1 MGVGGRWGGGGHVL
15 TFSVCRMGA
24 YLRWSLIRGWPLI
37 QVNTVFTKGSLTQE
51 VVTYK
56 KWLL

>member
-1 MGVGGRWGGGGHVL
+1 MEMGGRWGGDEHLL
-15 TFSVCRMGA
+15 TFSACRMGA
-24 YLRWSLIRGWPLI
+24 YSRWALIRGWVLI

-51 VVTYK
+51 LVTYK

>member
-1 MGVGGRWGGGGHVL
+1 
-15 TFSVCRMGA
+15 MGA
-24 YLRWSLIRGWPLI
+24 YLLFLPAGWALIRGWALI
-37 QVNTVFTKGSLTQE
+37 QVNMVFTKGSLTQE